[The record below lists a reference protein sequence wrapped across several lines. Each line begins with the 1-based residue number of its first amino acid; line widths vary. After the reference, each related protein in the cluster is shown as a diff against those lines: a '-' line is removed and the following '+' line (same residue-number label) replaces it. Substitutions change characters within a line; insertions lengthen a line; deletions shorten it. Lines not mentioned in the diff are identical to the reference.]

1 MKTKNAVY
9 ESGSEI
15 ADPDEHS
22 TQEPSDSSTQGGRQ
36 PTKCHD
42 PFFAIPFYIHL
53 GVVVGVT
60 AILGSNSASPG
71 ISNTDYGNYM
81 SFVTATCAVAS
92 ILSFLP
98 MLVMMSIP
106 PTQFT
111 KGALVLVVT
120 LSLVMVGFGSMVVFV
135 SHGWIIGL
143 LVSISLGSIDV
154 VWHGCKKWSKIPQ
167 PRRCEP
173 TTLL

>member
-22 TQEPSDSSTQGGRQ
+22 TQEPSDNSTQGKRQ

-42 PFFAIPFYIHL
+42 PFFAILFYIHL
-53 GVVVGVT
+53 GLVEGVT

-81 SFVTATCAVAS
+81 SIVTATCAVAS

-143 LVSISLGSIDV
+143 LVSISAVLTSCGTVAKNGVKSRLPPPF
-154 VWHGCKKWSKIPQ
+154 S
-167 PRRCEP
+167 
-173 TTLL
+173 